1 MICKFCSAEVED
13 NAASCPACGKEL
25 TEPAEALE
33 QAVAPELQEEPVVKK
48 AKSNTWKKVLAIAGV
63 VVLALVLTGAVL
75 HFMGLSKRVLHTMKF
90 WRPNDINYKYS
101 YTVKNK
107 VAEDKK
113 DVVIA
118 TVGDKQLTNGELQAH
133 YWTAVYNFLNYYGD
147 YISYSGLDITKP
159 LHEQYVEETGKSYQ
173 QMFLETALES
183 WYQCAVLT
191 EMAEDSKFELSEE
204 QKQYVDSVETK
215 IKELMLEYK
224 YTDMETFIDEQFFP
238 GCSYDLYMK
247 YSNMNYMAQSYYN
260 KLFSSLEPTQE
271 QIEAYYMAHE
281 ADFVTKKIDKSAGN
295 YYDVRHILVG
305 IEGGDDGQGNYGD
318 DQWQACQEAAQKML
332 DNFLANEPT
341 EEKFA
346 DLALNNSRD
355 PGSKE
360 NGGLYTNLTKDTG
373 FIKDFKDWY
382 MDESRQVGDTGLV
395 KNTESSV
402 QGYHIMYF
410 SGSTPIWELEAKM
423 AMLGE
428 NADKQITDAQAKLP
442 MTVDYKKIV
451 ISTVDLAG

>member
-1 MICKFCSAEVED
+1 MICKFCGAELEE
-13 NAASCPACGKEL
+13 NATVCANCG
-25 TEPAEALE
+25 EALE
-33 QAVAPELQEEPVVKK
+33 TPGEALETPGEVLEAPAEKK
-48 AKSNTWKKVLAIAGV
+48 AKSKTWIKVLAIVGIA
-63 VVLALVLTGAVL
+63 VLALVLTGAIL
-75 HFMGLSKRVLHTMKF
+75 NFMGLGKRVWHGMQF

-113 DVVIA
+113 DVVVA

-133 YWTAVYNFLNYYGD
+133 YWTLVYNFLNYYG
-147 YISYSGLDITKP
+147 YSGLDITKP
-159 LHEQYVEETGKSYQ
+159 LHEQYMEETGKSYQ

-191 EMAEDSKFELSEE
+191 EMAEDAAFKLNEE
-204 QKQYVDSVETK
+204 QQKYVESVEAK

-224 YTDMETFIDEQFFP
+224 YSDMETFIDEQFFP

-247 YSNMNYMAQSYYN
+247 YSNMNYLAQSYYD

-271 QIEAYYMAHE
+271 QIEAYYKEHE
-281 ADFVTKKIDKSAGN
+281 AEFVTNKIDKSAGN

-305 IEGGDDGQGNYGD
+305 IEGGENGSDNYTD
-318 DQWQACQEAAQKML
+318 DQWQACLEAAQKML
-332 DNFLANEPT
+332 DDFLANEPT

-346 DLALNNSRD
+346 ELAMNNSED
-355 PGSKE
+355 PGSQE
-360 NGGLYTNLTKDTG
+360 NGGLYSGLTKDTG
-373 FIKDFKDWY
+373 FIQGFKDWY
-382 MDESRQVGDTGLV
+382 LDESRKPGDTGLV

-410 SGSTPIWELEAKM
+410 CGSTPIWEQEAEM
-423 AMLGE
+423 AMLGD
-428 NADKQITDAQAKLP
+428 NADKQITEAQSKLT
-442 MTVDYKKIV
+442 MSVDYKKIV